1 VAPPARVAWRTEDR
15 YLATAAE
22 VLAQNGRI
30 TPGVDVSLGTLGRGA
45 SIVVPPA
52 DPAAVG
58 ALNRALAARGS
69 RWRLGDVQLAG
80 AATDS
85 GAWVGRERVLRRHR
99 LDFTGGAPRDVLVT
113 VGGEPW
119 LVRSGSILL
128 LGSRLDPDWTGL
140 PLAAGFLPFVDALVN
155 RAARG
160 ELISLDA
167 SPGDRVA
174 LPDRVSEVVSN
185 DRRWTVEGGAGFRPT
200 ELGSYFL
207 LAGRDTIG
215 SLTVNPDPRETD
227 LTPASDGDV
236 RGLWPG
242 VRTADL
248 ADAGRVAFSSG
259 ARSDLRGPLLW
270 LAAGLLLGEM
280 GLASFRRR

>member
-1 VAPPARVAWRTEDR
+1 
-15 YLATAAE
+15 
-22 VLAQNGRI
+22 
-30 TPGVDVSLGTLGRGA
+30 
-45 SIVVPPA
+45 
-52 DPAAVG
+52 
-58 ALNRALAARGS
+58 
-69 RWRLGDVQLAG
+69 
-80 AATDS
+80 
-85 GAWVGRERVLRRHR
+85 
-99 LDFTGGAPRDVLVT
+99 
-113 VGGEPW
+113 